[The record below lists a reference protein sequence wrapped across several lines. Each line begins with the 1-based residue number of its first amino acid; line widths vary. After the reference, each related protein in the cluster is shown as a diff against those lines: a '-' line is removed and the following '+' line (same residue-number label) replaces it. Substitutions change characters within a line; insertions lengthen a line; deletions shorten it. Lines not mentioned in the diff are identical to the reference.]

1 MCLNPISIH
10 FPVTLMPPVSGMFL
24 KNMVREK
31 WTPPIPPT
39 AMPWVKVPT
48 CLFLEWFLNMINFYS
63 FMQVLFCTSQKLK
76 IKFVKLNICSVLHTG
91 SFIHHLASPGA
102 FFTYILFPSS
112 LVSCLWV
119 DCSLSCGICVNHNQ
133 SNYSS
138 KNKIIQLSQLTGAE

>member
-76 IKFVKLNICSVLHTG
+76 KKKRIVKLKKKKKKKKETWCVTSTSWNTTAASVFIKMETLKTPVAHLLYREVVRRRMAPIG
-91 SFIHHLASPGA
+91 SLLWGWQEA
-102 FFTYILFPSS
+102 LFR
-112 LVSCLWV
+112 
-119 DCSLSCGICVNHNQ
+119 G
-133 SNYSS
+133 
-138 KNKIIQLSQLTGAE
+138 